1 MYHLIFQSEADY
13 KLRNKVEQNLSF
25 FFVQISIENLFNL
38 RPLSVFV
45 AHKTYVT
52 LLLLLLL
59 LLLCRLEEGGGG
71 GGVQSSTCHCLSNPP
86 LLVTA

>member
-1 MYHLIFQSEADY
+1 MYHWIFQSEADY

-59 LLLCRLEEGGGG
+59 CRLEEGGGG
-71 GGVQSSTCHCLSNPP
+71 GGRAVFNLS
-86 LLVTA
+86 LSQ